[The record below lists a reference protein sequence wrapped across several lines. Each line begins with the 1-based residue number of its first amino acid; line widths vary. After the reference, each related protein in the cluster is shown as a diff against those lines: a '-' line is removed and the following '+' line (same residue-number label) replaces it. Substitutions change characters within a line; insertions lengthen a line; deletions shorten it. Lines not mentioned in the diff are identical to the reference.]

1 MSDLVLNMIL
11 LFILKIVC
19 ISSKTINI
27 TVSAPSFPPSRLFAL
42 DKIKLAVDI
51 AHEKIQTIIPRDQ
64 NILFS
69 FVNSNASRTDTL
81 VSAIREMDKGA
92 NLIIGPVCDYSLLD
106 VAKYTPRWH
115 VPIISPGGF
124 AHWLLK
130 KNKFG
135 PTLVRIH
142 ATFNVMAE
150 FIYNILYRYQWKTA
164 NLISEQVGRKLLYND
179 FCTLA
184 IDAIYKNPLYKKRFK
199 FNKYEILREKKKQ
212 MALHV
217 LEEINT
223 RFSGE
228 LIIKTFCMIYRG
240 RRGRDRMVVG
250 FTITYAYH
258 H

>member
-1 MSDLVLNMIL
+1 M
-11 LFILKIVC
+11 F
-19 ISSKTINI
+19 
-27 TVSAPSFPPSRLFAL
+27 APSFPQSRHFSL
-42 DKIKLAVDI
+42 DKVKLAVDF
-51 AHEKIQTIIPRDQ
+51 AHEKIHKIIPRDQ
-64 NILFS
+64 SILFS
-69 FVNSNASRTDTL
+69 FVNSNASRADTL

-92 NLIIGPVCDYSLLD
+92 NLIIGPVCDYSVLD

-124 AHWLLK
+124 AHWLSR

-142 ATFNVMAE
+142 ATFNGMAE
-150 FIYNILYRYQWKTA
+150 FIYNTLYRYQWKTA
-164 NLISEQVGRKLLYND
+164 KLISEKVGRKLLYND

-184 IDAIYKNPLYKKRFK
+184 IDAIYKNPLYRKTLK
-199 FNKYEILREKKKQ
+199 FNKYEILREKKTQ

-228 LIIKTFCMIYRG
+228 LTF
-240 RRGRDRMVVG
+240 
-250 FTITYAYH
+250 
-258 H
+258 